1 MGITPGFICVYLH
14 NYETEPTKYLFLE
27 TTMLSLLTTR
37 NLGRSC
43 GEAANFVFQ
52 MPTTLGPGQMSYTSY
67 HLCSS
72 QLCPERAFITIP
84 HGRRGDL
91 K

>member
-14 NYETEPTKYLFLE
+14 KHESELTKYLFLE
-27 TTMLSLLTTR
+27 TTMLSLLTIR
-37 NLGRSC
+37 NLGRSYD
-43 GEAANFVFQ
+43 EAANFLFHD
-52 MPTTLGPGQMSYTSY
+52 TGPGQMLYTSY